1 MKTHIATLA
10 LALLLSNCTYHN
22 TFVMPKP
29 TPTPTPTVHHV
40 SKPKSHTSVDD
51 FQAVTKPT
59 SYSR

>member
-10 LALLLSNCTYHN
+10 LALLLSSCSYHN
-22 TFVMPKP
+22 TYVVPRP
-29 TPTPTPTVHHV
+29 TPTTTVHHV

-51 FQAVTKPT
+51 FQEVTKPT

>member
-22 TFVMPKP
+22 TYVVPKP
-29 TPTPTPTVHHV
+29 TTSTTTVHHV